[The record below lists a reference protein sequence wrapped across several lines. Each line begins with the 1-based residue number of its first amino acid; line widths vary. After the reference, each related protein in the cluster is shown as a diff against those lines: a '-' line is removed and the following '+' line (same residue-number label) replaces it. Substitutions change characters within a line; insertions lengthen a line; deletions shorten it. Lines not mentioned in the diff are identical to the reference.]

1 MQKSIAAAREAAQ
14 AEIDLRQQRL
24 ATAQAIVDLTRSQ
37 ARELRG
43 LVASTVAITAA
54 QANATIDAAVL
65 AARSGQLPEQKGLQE
80 AISAARAGMS
90 TSAYA
95 NRLDYEAAQL
105 ILANKLDAI
114 GDSGQAQV
122 DVNQLLLEQAKNEVD
137 RLDMLIK
144 AGQAAL
150 DEARG
155 NTLAVRD
162 VETAV
167 KVFYDRLF
175 KEKEGTSGSAGT
187 GGSAGSS
194 GGSATFGP
202 GGSTGK
208 AVDAKYKTPV
218 YLGTAGVGYQAITD
232 PDQIAHLDKLA
243 PTFDKYRGTGD
254 LEGLA
259 RDIKA
264 AGGTAKDLAALYGFY
279 ENDVNAALDRAGIA
293 RFAMGG
299 SHLGGVR
306 LVGEDGPELEVTG
319 PSRIYNASQTQQ
331 LLAGLQGSGN
341 AEVVAAIRELQR
353 QGYDIGRTLIVLMQS
368 MENLARKQDAIGV
381 LQRQPVAA

>member
-1 MQKSIAAAREAAQ
+1 
-14 AEIDLRQQRL
+14 
-24 ATAQAIVDLTRSQ
+24 
-37 ARELRG
+37 
-43 LVASTVAITAA
+43 
-54 QANATIDAAVL
+54 
-65 AARSGQLPEQKGLQE
+65 
-80 AISAARAGMS
+80 
-90 TSAYA
+90 
-95 NRLDYEAAQL
+95 
-105 ILANKLDAI
+105 
-114 GDSGQAQV
+114 
-122 DVNQLLLEQAKNEVD
+122 
-137 RLDMLIK
+137 
-144 AGQAAL
+144 
-150 DEARG
+150 
-155 NTLAVRD
+155 VRD

-175 KEKEGTSGSAGT
+175 KEKEGTSGSAGA

-218 YLGTAGVGYQAITD
+218 YLGTAGVGYQAITE

-264 AGGTAKDLAALYGFY
+264 AGGTAKDLAVLYGFY

-331 LLAGLQGSGN
+331 LLAGLQGGGN